1 LKHSFNTA
9 VAVAILVLLT
19 ISFAPVRPTR
29 ATHTGLRVDT
39 EALGFLNDQSAT
51 SSVTVPGNVQISVQ
65 HFPGRTISHT
75 EPSVAVSL
83 SNNQNV
89 LVGYH
94 DRFPVFTS
102 FVCAIS
108 VSSNGGA
115 TYTFAGAT
123 PLSLSTDFCSDPA
136 VAAHPDGSFYYA
148 YLSVRNAADTTDLLV
163 AKINSDGSVASATL
177 AVKGDPAVN
186 FPDKEYIA
194 VDGNPNSPFKGTIY
208 VTWTEFLNPNDPN
221 ALDNGQ
227 IRLVKSTDGGHTW
240 SSPLA
245 LSPDALFPR
254 AISGSDPV
262 VAPDGTLYVFYADFT
277 SQTGPTAIR
286 FVKSS
291 DGGNT
296 FTAPSDVA
304 SKVPSPGRFRLE
316 NADPNFGVIPGRGFR
331 SNSFPAAAV
340 SPDGSISVVWTDF
353 TQGGCNPDGT
363 GRPPCAGGDI
373 RYASSSNNGATWSR
387 PVSVIDNNNGDKFFP
402 WIAAQPNGRV
412 NIIWGDKRL
421 DSQNINYDVFY
432 TSTADHG
439 VTFLINQRISTATS
453 ITGTTTFIGDY
464 FNLADSATTL
474 QAVWDD
480 RRTGINEI
488 VGATLLT

>member
-1 LKHSFNTA
+1 MKHSVNTL

-19 ISFAPVRPTR
+19 VSFAPVHP
-29 ATHTGLRVDT
+29 AKAALTGLRVDP
-39 EALGFLNDQSAT
+39 EALGILSNQDSTA
-51 SSVTVPGNVQISVQ
+51 STVAVSGNVQISVQ
-65 HFPGRTISHT
+65 HFPGKTISHT
-75 EPSVAVSL
+75 EPSAAVSI
-83 SNNQNV
+83 SNKQNV

-94 DRFPVFTS
+94 DRFPVFSS

-108 VSSNGGA
+108 ISNDGGA
-115 TYTFAGAT
+115 SYTFTGAT
-123 PLSLSTDFCSDPA
+123 PLSQSTDFCSDAA

-148 YLSVRNAADTTDLLV
+148 YLSVRNAGDTTDLRV
-163 AKINSDGSVASATL
+163 AKVNSDGSVAFSTL

-194 VDGNPNSPFKGTIY
+194 VDGNANSPFKGTIY
-208 VTWTEFLNPNDPN
+208 VTWTEFLLPNDPN

-227 IRLVKSTDGGHTW
+227 IRIVKSTDGGVTW

-277 SQTGPTAIR
+277 SGTGPTSIR
-286 FVKSS
+286 FVKST

-296 FTAPSDVA
+296 FSAPSNVA
-304 SKVPSPGRFRLE
+304 RNVPSPGRFRLQ
-316 NADPNFGVIPGRGFR
+316 NADPNFGITPGRGFR
-331 SNSFPAAAV
+331 SNSFPSAAV
-340 SPDGSISVVWTDF
+340 SPDGSLSVVWTDF
-353 TQGGCNPDGT
+353 SSGSCTPDGT
-363 GRPPCAGGDI
+363 GRPPCSGSDI
-373 RYASSSNNGATWSR
+373 RYASSLDGGSTWTH
-387 PVSVIDNNNGDKFFP
+387 SVTVVDDGNGDKFFP
-402 WIAAQPNGRV
+402 WISAQPSGRV
-412 NIIWGDKRL
+412 NIVWGDKRL

-432 TSTADHG
+432 TSTTDHG
-439 VTFLINQRISTATS
+439 KSFTVNHRISTATS
-453 ITGTTTFIGDY
+453 IIGTATFIGDY

-488 VGATLLT
+488 EGATI